1 LIKEAIMSSHP
12 KQEEKSGSRER
23 VDSSDDQAA
32 DESSGPS
39 KAELIRQKR
48 KVAVHFSIA
57 VVQ

>member
-1 LIKEAIMSSHP
+1 MSSHP